1 MPGVGIKV
9 FWGCRALSGDVPFEL
24 SIRSVLGALGV
35 GLEDLRPQACCGEP
49 IRSLSLTA
57 SCYLSIRL
65 LALSARG
72 GSDRLLIP
80 CSKGY
85 YMANWALELISRS
98 EEVREAVKKA
108 LSSEGLDIG
117 LLARPMSLVDLLYDH
132 LGPEGLRERVEQPLG
147 LEVALHPGCYL
158 LRFKPGTGEGL
169 GELRK
174 LRELLRAVGVETPY
188 YPGMLDCCG
197 GGLEA
202 TRPDAALTL
211 AGSKIEAAHGAGLE
225 CLVVTCPACF
235 EMLDRRQE
243 EALAAVG
250 VKKPIPVLYFTQL
263 IGLAL
268 GLEPDRLG
276 LRFNRSPVEELG
288 I

>member
-1 MPGVGIKV
+1 LATYGIKV
-9 FWGCRALSGDVPFEL
+9 FWGCRALSGDVSFES
-24 SIRSVLGALGV
+24 SIRTVLEALGMA
-35 GLEDLRPQACCGEP
+35 LEDLRPQACCGEP

-65 LALSARG
+65 LALTARD
-72 GSDRLLIP
+72 GSDKLLMP
-80 CSKGY
+80 CNKGY
-85 YMANWALELISRS
+85 YMANWSLDLISRS

-108 LSSEGLDIG
+108 LSSEGLRIDR
-117 LLARPMSLVDLLYDH
+117 LACPMSLVDLLYEAW
-132 LGPEGLRERVEQPLG
+132 GPEGLRKKTEKPLG
-147 LEVALHPGCYL
+147 LKVALHPGCYL

-169 GELRK
+169 EELRK
-174 LRELLRAVGVETPY
+174 LRELLSAVGVEAPY